1 MGSDNLK
8 PLRFVI
14 VDDHEIVLDSMVR
27 VVQHHYPEAEILAVL
42 TANQALDLV
51 EADTPDAIIVDL
63 SIPESTP
70 VDATSQARVEVGV
83 QLLTTLMER
92 FPTLNIMVQSAHVQ
106 ALVRLKPSILAHQ
119 GGFTIANKSQS
130 MEDMLTKFDW
140 ALKGLNY
147 LPSEM
152 RSGLELKPEWLDVLV
167 LAFQQGLQDKAIAA
181 EMNIAHRTVRNYWS
195 KIQDAL
201 GVYPEEGKNI
211 RIQTEIRAREEGLI
225 D

>member
-1 MGSDNLK
+1 MGYNNPK

-14 VDDHEIVLDSMVR
+14 VDDHEIVLDSTAR
-27 VVQHHYPEAEILAVL
+27 VVQHRYPEAEILQVP

-51 EADTPDAIIVDL
+51 EADIPDAMIVDL
-63 SIPESTP
+63 SIPETAL
-70 VDATSQARVEVGV
+70 VDSFSRARVEVGI
-83 QLLTTLMER
+83 QLLTILMER
-92 FPTLNIMVQSAHVQ
+92 FPTLNIMVQSAHGQ

-119 GGFTIANKSQS
+119 GGFTIADKSQS

-147 LPSEM
+147 LPPEM
-152 RSGLELKPEWLDVLV
+152 RSGLELKPEWLTVLE
-167 LAFQQGLQDKAIAA
+167 LAFQRGLQDRVIAE
-181 EMNIAHRTVRNYWS
+181 EMNIAQRTVRHYWS

-201 GVYPEEGKNI
+201 GVYPEEGKNV